1 MHLVGLPE
9 TAVRESKDRVR
20 AALINSGF
28 KWPQSRITISL
39 APADLPKEGGGLD
52 LPIALGILA
61 ASKQVPA
68 VTLENCE
75 FLGELSLNGELR
87 SVRGVLPAA
96 IQSRDQGRTLIVP
109 MDNAAEA
116 GLVRDGATYCGNS
129 LLAIAGWLCGRQ
141 ELDRCAAVPECQ
153 AERQPDLADVIG
165 LPGPK
170 RALEIAAAGSHH
182 LLLAGPP
189 GTGKTLLS
197 FQATGDI
204 AADERARGA
213 GVRRGNLRQPFWL

>member
-20 AALINSGF
+20 AALLNSGF

-39 APADLPKEGGGLD
+39 APAELPKEGGGFD

-61 ASKQVPA
+61 ASKQVPGGSFA
-68 VTLENCE
+68 DYE

-96 IQSRDQGRTLIVP
+96 IRARDSKRTLIIPSV
-109 MDNAAEA
+109 NAAEA
-116 GLVRDGATYCGNS
+116 ALVKGGEKLFGDS
-129 LLAIAGWLCGRQ
+129 LLEIANWLKGNNQLRQ
-141 ELDRCAAVPECQ
+141 CEPHSPGKPPRL
-153 AERQPDLADVIG
+153 PDLRDVIG

-170 RALEIAAAGSHH
+170 RALEVAAAGSHN
-182 LLLAGPP
+182 LLMAGPP
-189 GTGKTLLS
+189 GTGKTLL
-197 FQATGDI
+197 AKVAGDF
-204 AADERARGA
+204 AADDGTR
-213 GVRRGNLRQPFWL
+213 VT